1 MLKYLIIPILL
12 ASCSVSKNLNK
23 SKETSDTNIESQ
35 TIATNT
41 AVTTST
47 VTESVHTL
55 VAIPGNTISGEVDLN
70 TLLGGDSL
78 HEDSPTMKITA
89 KVIKGRL
96 KVSSVSKP
104 KLVPIDFNRVTVT
117 AKNETTAVKQ
127 DLKATAK
134 TLSVTS
140 SKDVERGWSMW
151 NWLWLLLL
159 IIPAWFVWKRY
170 R

>member
-23 SKETSDTNIESQ
+23 SKETNDTKIESQ

-78 HEDSPTMKITA
+78 HEDNPTMKITA

-104 KLVPIDFNRVTVT
+104 KLVPIKFNRVTVT
-117 AKNETTAVKQ
+117 AKNETTAIKQ
-127 DLKATAK
+127 DLTKSVK
-134 TLSVTS
+134 TSSVTS

-151 NWLWLLLL
+151 NWLWLLLV
-159 IIPAWFVWKRY
+159 IPAWFVWKRY